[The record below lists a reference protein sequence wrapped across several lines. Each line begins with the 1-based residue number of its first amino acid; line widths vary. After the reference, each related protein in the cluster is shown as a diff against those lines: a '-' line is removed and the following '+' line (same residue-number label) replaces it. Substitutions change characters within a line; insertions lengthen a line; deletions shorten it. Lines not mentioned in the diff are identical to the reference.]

1 MIVKDGIL
9 TSKEQL
15 NFKSKMD
22 IKKFCNHFYGWYFVS
37 KIQSYFI
44 SDKKITKSAIGLEFQ
59 NLDNFTKRIIRK
71 FTKII

>member
-9 TSKEQL
+9 TSKKEQL

-22 IKKFCNHFYGWYFVS
+22 IKNSAIIFYGWYFVS

-59 NLDNFTKRIIRK
+59 NLDNFTKKIIRK
-71 FTKII
+71 F